1 MPYEWITEVFTACK
15 TAPQHNYFF
24 LTKNVSRYAV
34 LGELLPDDDN
44 MWYGISIT
52 KESEVHDFNSL
63 PAFRNTFVSIEPL
76 LEDLCVEQH
85 NILFRQVDWFII
97 GSETGNRKS
106 KVVPERKWIEE
117 IVQECKKNN
126 KPVFMKDSLKD
137 IWREPLIQEYPF

>member
-1 MPYEWITEVFTACK
+1 MERTKIDWCDSTWDPVTGCLHGCKYCYARGIAKRFSYERATLDAPLELQRIWITEVFTACK

-76 LEDLCVEQH
+76 LEDLCVE
-85 NILFRQVDWFII
+85 
-97 GSETGNRKS
+97 
-106 KVVPERKWIEE
+106 
-117 IVQECKKNN
+117 
-126 KPVFMKDSLKD
+126 
-137 IWREPLIQEYPF
+137 